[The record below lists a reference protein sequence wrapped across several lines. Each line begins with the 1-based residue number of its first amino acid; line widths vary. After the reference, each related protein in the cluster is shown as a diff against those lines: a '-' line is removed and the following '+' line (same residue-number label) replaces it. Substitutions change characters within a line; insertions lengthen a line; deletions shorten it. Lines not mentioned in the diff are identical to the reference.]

1 MAGKLP
7 DHGGREAPD
16 RPPEEPT
23 PQHSV
28 LVVDDDP
35 DILTAL
41 QDLLEFEGFRVNC
54 AQTCREAFYSIERHR
69 YNAVLLDLG
78 LPDGDGQTILE
89 RIRQDDPSLPV
100 IVLTAMTSTDRKVG
114 SFAQGAFAHLT
125 KPYHREELR
134 AILHRAI
141 GMKSL
146 ATKAEGIE
154 IALTESEDR
163 FRSIV
168 QSAPDAI
175 VVADEQGYI
184 VSWNAAASRMFGYTH
199 AEALGKPLTILM
211 PIRYRE
217 AHEMGIERMRATG
230 QSRLIGKVV
239 ALHGL
244 RKDGTEFPIE
254 LSLATWRGRGGS
266 FYSGIIRDITERTA
280 TEAELRD
287 TVERFHLLTDHLSL
301 VFWMTDTAKNEML
314 YVSPSYAR
322 VWGRPCEEL
331 YASPRAWLEAI
342 HPDDRPRVL
351 HAALTKQALG
361 QYREEY
367 RLLRP
372 DGTLRWIRD
381 QAFPI
386 RDVSGVVHRIAGL
399 AEDITEEK
407 DRDDAARRCEERVRL
422 ALAQAD
428 LGIWEWNRS
437 SDRLYCSGRTMA
449 LLGQADRSRYL
460 SRQEF
465 LALIYEAD
473 RTGVAQAMSRSQSAS
488 TVCVF
493 RHRVARPDGSLAW
506 LGWFGCAS
514 NDEDGSPSRLIG
526 SVGLVWSDQAA
537 G

>member
-1 MAGKLP
+1 MIEQTP
-7 DHGGREAPD
+7 DSGAHNAPD
-16 RPPEEPT
+16 RPSEELERR
-23 PQHSV
+23 HSV

-54 AQTCREAFYSIERHR
+54 AQTCREAFHSIEQNR

-134 AILHRAI
+134 TILHRAI

-146 ATKAEGIE
+146 ATKAESIE

-163 FRSIV
+163 FQSVVR
-168 QSAPDAI
+168 SAPDAI
-175 VVADEQGYI
+175 VVADEHGYI
-184 VSWNAAASRMFGYTH
+184 VSWNDAASRMFGYTH
-199 AEALGKPLTILM
+199 AEALGKPLTVLM

-217 AHEMGIERMRATG
+217 AHEMGVERMRTTG
-230 QSRLIGKVV
+230 QSKLIGKVV
-239 ALHGL
+239 ALQGL

-266 FYSGIIRDITERTA
+266 FYSGIIRDTTERTK

-301 VFWMTDTAKNEML
+301 VFWMTDTEKNEML

-331 YASPRAWLEAI
+331 YASPRAWLAAV

-351 HAALTKQALG
+351 HAALTKQAIG
-361 QYREEY
+361 AYREEY

-386 RDVSGVVHRIAGL
+386 RDVSGVVHRVAGL

-422 ALAQAD
+422 ALATAE
-428 LGIWEWNRS
+428 LGIWEWDRA
-437 SDRLYCSGRTMA
+437 SDRLYCSGRAMS
-449 LLGQADRSRYL
+449 LLGQPDRSRYL

-465 LALIYEAD
+465 LALIDEAD
-473 RTGVAQAMSRSQSAS
+473 RPAVAQAMGRSQGAS
-488 TVCVF
+488 PVCAF
-493 RHRVARPDGSLAW
+493 RHRTMRPDGSLAW
-506 LGWFGCAS
+506 LGWFGYAS
-514 NDEDGSPSRLIG
+514 NGEEGSPSRLIG
-526 SVGLVWSDQAA
+526 SVGLVT
-537 G
+537 